1 MEVIMT
7 KQEADEIFDQ
17 KGEDVFDAFDDY
29 VTIEEDYEKA
39 MSYYSQV
46 TGCEMEIAREAVL
59 DYTNGLKAVTEKIP
73 KPNIPHCPT
82 CNSTD
87 IKRISTTA
95 KVTNIAMF
103 GLLGNKRKK
112 TFHCNNCKY
121 EW

>member
-1 MEVIMT
+1 MT
-7 KQEADEIFDQ
+7 RKEADEIFDQ

-29 VTIEEDYEKA
+29 ITIEENYEKA

-73 KPNIPHCPT
+73 KPNTPHCPT

-87 IKRISTTA
+87 IKRISTTE
-95 KVTNIAMF
+95 KVTNIALF